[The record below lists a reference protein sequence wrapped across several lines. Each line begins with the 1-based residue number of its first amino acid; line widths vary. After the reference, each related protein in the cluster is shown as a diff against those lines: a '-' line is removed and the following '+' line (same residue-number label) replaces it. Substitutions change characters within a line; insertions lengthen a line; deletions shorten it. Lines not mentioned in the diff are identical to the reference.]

1 MLVKKWFVEMAV
13 INGFTLLVHVMILS
27 LQIIG
32 FAKNA
37 SSNRTLRGLLQQW
50 ELFMH
55 PRCMDL
61 LSGPGPW
68 TPSMDRVHGPAISQW
83 PHL

>member
-1 MLVKKWFVEMAV
+1 MLVKKWFVAMAV

-50 ELFMH
+50 ELFMQKLH
-55 PRCMDL
+55 SL
-61 LSGPGPW
+61 KK
-68 TPSMDRVHGPAISQW
+68 Q
-83 PHL
+83 